1 MIQAILVWKFS
12 RYYSGKMLEN
22 ILITQLFAFFL
33 VFCRM
38 GSAIMVLPGFGE
50 AYVPARVRLL
60 LAAMFSLLLAP
71 VLQKVPA
78 MPSDLFLLFNM
89 LLAEILIGIFLG
101 GISRILI
108 SAIHM
113 GGMII
118 AYQSSLASAVT
129 QDLTLSQAQGTSL
142 GNLLGVSALVLLFA
156 TDLHH
161 LILRGLAD
169 SYILFSIG
177 QFPQVDDFANHA
189 TILISSSFQ
198 MAMKI
203 AAPHIVIGLLIYLGA
218 GIIARLMPNIQ
229 IFFLLMAPQLLI
241 SFFILMI
248 SASAIMLWYM
258 EYIKDSLAMF
268 LAP

>member
-1 MIQAILVWKFS
+1 MLSDILVS
-12 RYYSGKMLEN
+12 N
-22 ILITQLFAFFL
+22 LFAFFL

-50 AYVPARVRLL
+50 AYVPARIRLL

-71 VLQKVPA
+71 VIHNIPA
-78 MPSDLFLLFNM
+78 MPNDIFRLFNI

-142 GNLLGVSALVLLFA
+142 GNLLGVSAMVMLFA

-169 SYILFSIG
+169 SYILFTVG
-177 QFPQVDDFANHA
+177 KFPQVDDFANHA
-189 TILISSSFQ
+189 TLLINSSFH

-203 AAPHIVIGLLIYLGA
+203 AAPHIVIGLMIYLGA

-258 EYIKDSLAMF
+258 EFIKNSLSMF
-268 LAP
+268 LGP

>member
-1 MIQAILVWKFS
+1 MI
-12 RYYSGKMLEN
+12 
-22 ILITQLFAFFL
+22 
-33 VFCRM
+33 
-38 GSAIMVLPGFGE
+38 LPGFGE
-50 AYVPARVRLL
+50 AYVPVRIRLL

-71 VLQKVPA
+71 VLQNLPH
-78 MPSDLFLLFNM
+78 MPSNIMSLFNL
-89 LLAEILIGIFLG
+89 LLAEIMIGIFLG
-101 GISRILI
+101 GLSRMLI

-113 GGMII
+113 AGMII

-142 GNLLGVSALVLLFA
+142 GNLLGVAALVLLFT

-169 SYILFSIG
+169 SYTLFTAG
-177 QFPQVDDFANHA
+177 QFPQVGDFANHA
-189 TILISSSFQ
+189 THTMSSSFQ
-198 MAMKI
+198 MAMQI
-203 AAPHIVIGLLIYLGA
+203 AAPHLVIGLMIYLGA

-248 SASAIMLWYM
+248 CFSAMMLWYM
-258 EYIKDSLAMF
+258 EYFKDSLGSF